1 MLLIPL
7 EPRHHQPQVIG
18 RGPIA
23 YFAWSQIILKP
34 GASPLHFTL

>member
-7 EPRHHQPQVIG
+7 KPHHQLQIIG

-23 YFAWSQIILKP
+23 FSVWSQIILKP
-34 GASPLHFTL
+34 SVSPLHFTL